1 MAAARFDVRRETG
14 VRRRRIGKDAFKTA
28 KDGGRKIILDAYRI
42 REDFP
47 ILKRKINN
55 HPLIYFDNAATTQK
69 PKQVI
74 DAISN
79 FYENHNANVHRAVH
93 TLSQEATEMHE
104 NARETIAKFVNARD
118 SAEIVFVRGTTE
130 AINLVAYSWG
140 LRNLKSG
147 DEVLVSLMEHHSNI
161 VPWEI
166 LSKINGFTVKYAE
179 VNSDGTL
186 NYEDF
191 EGKFSRRTK
200 LACLS
205 QVSNVSGVINDV
217 KRIARV
223 AHDHG
228 ALMLVDGAQS
238 VPHMAVDVQD
248 LDVDFLAFS
257 GHKMLGPTGIG
268 VLYGRKELLE
278 QMAPF
283 QGGGEMIKDVSFSR
297 EKAQTNISWNTVP
310 WKFEA
315 GTPNI
320 CGSIALMAAVNY
332 LERIGMDEVLQ
343 HEKALTEYAV
353 KRMRECSKV
362 TLHGSNDSS
371 LKCGIIPFNV
381 KGLSSHDVALFCDTY
396 GIMMRSGFHCA
407 QPLHEVFK
415 LQSSARASFY
425 IYNTREEIDRFV
437 EVLKEI
443 EQV

>member
-1 MAAARFDVRRETG
+1 M
-14 VRRRRIGKDAFKTA
+14 
-28 KDGGRKIILDAYRI
+28 
-42 REDFP
+42 
-47 ILKRKINN
+47 
-55 HPLIYFDNAATTQK
+55 
-69 PKQVI
+69 I
-74 DAISN
+74 DAIAN
-79 FYENHNANVHRAVH
+79 FYGNHNANVHRAVH

-104 NARETIAKFVNARD
+104 KARETITRFINARD

-140 LRNLKSG
+140 LPHLKSG
-147 DEVLVSLMEHHSNI
+147 DEVIVSLMEHHSNI

-166 LSKINGFTVKYAE
+166 LSRKTGSTVKYAK

-191 EGKFSRRTK
+191 ESKFSRKTK

-217 KRIARV
+217 KRIAKV

-228 ALMLVDGAQS
+228 ALMIVDGAQS
-238 VPHMAVDVQD
+238 VPHMPVDVQD

-268 VLYGRKELLE
+268 VLYGKKALLE
-278 QMAPF
+278 TIEPF
-283 QGGGEMIKDVSFSR
+283 QGGGEMIKEVTFSQT
-297 EKAQTNISWNTVP
+297 EAQCNINWNSLP

-315 GTPNI
+315 GTPDI
-320 CGSIALMAAVNY
+320 CGGIALMEAVKY
-332 LERIGMDEVLQ
+332 LEHITMDEVLN

-353 KRMRECSKV
+353 KRMRKCSKV
-362 TLHGSNDSS
+362 TLHGTTSSS

-381 KGLSSHDVALFCDTY
+381 KGLSSHDVALLCDNY
-396 GIMMRSGFHCA
+396 GIMIRSGFHCA
-407 QPLHEVFK
+407 QPLHQVLR
-415 LQSSARASFY
+415 LQSSARVSFY
-425 IYNTREEIDRFV
+425 IYNTQKEIDRFV

-443 EQV
+443 ERL